1 MLTPLRLG
9 GVWDWITGRKSRPEE
24 TPTPVPD
31 AYVPEPVQPPASAL
45 VFSDPQV
52 EALCRDL
59 AGGLGL
65 AGKNAL
71 MQRGA
76 SLQVAQS
83 QLGLAGVALELVNTG
98 RNDDEKLS
106 LARRSLQHLQAHQ
119 VPGPW
124 SFGSELIEGPRYAS
138 QRVAIAQLVLASTA
152 TEAAGLAGLGLSAMR
167 AMNST
172 YHAADI
178 CAVGEKALRR
188 LNTPAAQLALKLG
201 QSVRY
206 DNQRLSIYQT
216 FLEQCD
222 RTSAPDL
229 VRAGLQA
236 ASQLSS
242 TYASQDRAALGRTLL
257 QHLATDSSV
266 APMLSLGLEM
276 GQVVRYDNQRLAIY
290 ETAMGACETRDPAGL
305 ARQGQAMLGQL
316 SPTYASQDRAAA
328 SIVLLQRLRQFPET
342 ESLADL
348 ALLMLGEVRYD
359 TQKVALA
366 DAVLEA
372 ISQGQTSEL
381 TVARQ
386 AMSTISSTYAAQDLN
401 RVAMAVLERTDNADA
416 KLVLQAMRSVRYD
429 NQRVEMAKVLF
440 SHLLAPEP
448 PPFSQLA
455 AELLGSLSTTYA
467 AQDIVAAG
475 RVLSGRYSNP
485 KARAL
490 LDEALSKQSDH
501 QKAQAL
507 KEAFRGIQAI
517 DDDVTEIKKMAKAVA
532 GQDQATTIAE
542 TRGAVL
548 VGGVRLRV
556 RKVDCETPA
565 QG

>member
-1 MLTPLRLG
+1 MLAPVSSG
-9 GVWDWITGRKSRPEE
+9 GVWDWIMGRKSRPEE
-24 TPTPVPD
+24 TPAQDV
-31 AYVPEPVQPPASAL
+31 YVPGPVQPPSPAQSAPT
-45 VFSDPQV
+45 FSDPQV
-52 EALCRDL
+52 EALCHDL
-59 AGGLGL
+59 AGALKF
-65 AGKNAL
+65 AGKDAL

-76 SLQVAQS
+76 SLQVAQT
-83 QLGLAGVALELVNTG
+83 QLGLAGVALELVSTG
-98 RNDDEKLS
+98 RNDEEKLS

-124 SFGSELIEGPRYAS
+124 SFGSELVETPRYPN

-152 TEAAGLAGLGLSAMR
+152 TEAAGLAGLGLAATR

-206 DNQRLSIYQT
+206 DNQRVSIYQT
-216 FLEQCD
+216 FLEQSD
-222 RTSAPDL
+222 RASAPEL
-229 VRAGLQA
+229 VAAGLQA
-236 ASQLSS
+236 AGEVSS
-242 TYASQDRAALGRTLL
+242 TYAAQDRAALGRTLL
-257 QHLATDSSV
+257 QHLAGDPSV

-276 GQVVRYDNQRLAIY
+276 GRVVRYDNQRLAIY
-290 ETAMGACETRDPAGL
+290 ETAMSACQTSDPVGL

-316 SPTYASQDRAAA
+316 SPTYAAQDRAAA
-328 SIVLLQRLRQFPET
+328 SIVLLERLKQLPET

-359 TQKVALA
+359 NQKVALA
-366 DAVLEA
+366 DEVLEA

-381 TVARQ
+381 SVARQ

-416 KLVLQAMRSVRYD
+416 KLVLQTMRAVRYD
-429 NQRVEMAKVLF
+429 NQRVEMAKVVF
-440 SHLLAPEP
+440 NHLLEPEP

-485 KARAL
+485 RARAL
-490 LDEALSKQSDH
+490 LDEALSKQYDH

-507 KEAFRGIQAI
+507 QEAFRGIQAI
-517 DDDVTEIKKMAKAVA
+517 DDDVTEIKKMAKAVT
-532 GQDQATTIAE
+532 GQDQTTTIAE
-542 TRGAVL
+542 TQGAVL

-556 RKVDCETPA
+556 RKVDCETPV
-565 QG
+565 